1 VEEEMMIAETL
12 LVKMSGENLRLTQ
25 KKINE
30 VVSALAGEE
39 SVPVVELIME
49 TPNLS
54 EFVIA
59 EELEWEIS
67 KVRQIL
73 YRLHT
78 YGLAVYK
85 RKKDRKKGWYISY
98 WTFRKDEIKNLIV
111 KLKEERLEHLKDR
124 LEREEKHRNNFYL
137 CPSGCM
143 RLDFDQAFEN
153 EFRCSECGQVLGNQ
167 DNTRTIEFLKE
178 KIALL
183 EMSEE

>member
-1 VEEEMMIAETL
+1 MIAEAI
-12 LVKMSGENLRLTQ
+12 LVKMSSGNLRLTQ

-30 VVSALAGEE
+30 VVAALAGEE
-39 SVPVVELIME
+39 AVPVVERIIE
-49 TPNLS
+49 NPNLS

-59 EELEWEIS
+59 EDLEWEIS

-98 WTFRKDEIKNLIV
+98 WTFRKDEIRSLIV
-111 KLKEERLEHLKDR
+111 KLKDERLEHLRER
-124 LEREEKHRNNFYL
+124 LDREEKHRGNFFL
-137 CPSGCM
+137 CQSGCM
-143 RLDFDQAFEN
+143 RLDFDQAVEN
-153 EFRCSECGQVLGNQ
+153 GFKCSECGLVLTNQ
-167 DNTRTIEFLKE
+167 DNSRTIEFLKE

-183 EMSEE
+183 EMSE

>member
-1 VEEEMMIAETL
+1 MVIAEAL
-12 LVKMSGENLRLTQ
+12 LVKMSGEKLRLTQ

-30 VVSALAGEE
+30 VISALAGEE
-39 SVPVVELIME
+39 AVPVVELIME
-49 TPNLS
+49 SPHLS
-54 EFVIA
+54 EFIIA

-98 WTFRKDEIKNLIV
+98 WTFRKDEIRSLMA
-111 KLKEERLEHLKDR
+111 KLKEERLDHLRER
-124 LEREEKHRNNFYL
+124 LEREEKHKGNFYL

-143 RLDFDQAFEN
+143 RLDFDSAFEN
-153 EFRCSECGQVLGNQ
+153 GFKCSECGQVLANQ
-167 DNTRTIEFLKE
+167 DNSRTIEFLKE

-183 EMSEE
+183 EMAE